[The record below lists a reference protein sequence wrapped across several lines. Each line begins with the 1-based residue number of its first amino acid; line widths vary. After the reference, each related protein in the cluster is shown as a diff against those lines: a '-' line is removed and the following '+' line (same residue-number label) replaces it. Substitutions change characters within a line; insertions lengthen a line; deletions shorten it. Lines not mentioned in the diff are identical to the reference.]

1 MGLARKILRLLFFLL
16 FLKLC
21 CCHDNWLENIFEVGN
36 DEKRSMPDA
45 VLDFL
50 DYVFPKDVSET
61 SIMKEI
67 FTMFAEDG
75 PPGLH
80 SGLSALEY
88 LMD

>member
-1 MGLARKILRLLFFLL
+1 MGGIRKILRLIFFLL
-16 FLKLC
+16 CLKLC
-21 CCHDNWLENIFEVGN
+21 CCNENWLDNIFEVGTG
-36 DEKRSMPDA
+36 EKRSMSDA

-50 DYVFPKDVSET
+50 DHVFPKDDSET